1 MVTNRTSGASRP
13 LIILGLIVLILMLVS
28 AAFAL
33 GVYVG
38 EHGWTRAGL
47 RYQPGAVQL
56 PGPNPGPGFGGAPAP
71 GQVPPAAAPGAG
83 SVPSSPRQGAGD
95 LPGGLPPGR
104 PQVTGRILNITPNA
118 LNLATPDGP
127 RLVNLVAETR
137 YLDQAG
143 EAISFQDL
151 QRGDVVAVFGR
162 LIQGGNRQF
171 QANLVVKLP
180 AP

>member
-1 MVTNRTSGASRP
+1 MATNRTSGSSRS

-56 PGPNPGPGFGGAPAP
+56 PGPNPQPGTGNVPLP
-71 GQVPPAAAPGAG
+71 GQVPPAATPGASTLPPGARLGTG
-83 SVPSSPRQGAGD
+83 S

-104 PQVTGRILNITPNA
+104 PQVTGRVLNITPNA
-118 LNLATPDGP
+118 INLATPDGP
-127 RLVNLVAETR
+127 RLVNLVLETR

-143 EAISFQDL
+143 VAISLRDL
-151 QRGDVVAVFGR
+151 QRGDVVAIFGR
-162 LIQGGNRQF
+162 LIQGGDRQF
-171 QANLVVKLP
+171 QANLIVKLP

>member
-1 MVTNRTSGASRP
+1 MVTNRTPGASRP
-13 LIILGLIVLILMLVS
+13 LIAAGLIVLILMLVS

-47 RYQPGAVQL
+47 RYQPGAGQL
-56 PGPNPGPGFGGAPAP
+56 PGPNPQPGFGGGPLL
-71 GQVPPAAAPGAG
+71 GQGPPAAPSGAG
-83 SVPSSPRQGAGD
+83 SLRPGTGD
-95 LPGGLPPGR
+95 LPAGLPPGR
-104 PQVTGRILNITPNA
+104 PQITGRILGLSPDT

-127 RLVNLVAETR
+127 RLVNLVSETR
-137 YLDQAG
+137 YLDSSG
-143 EAISFQDL
+143 EAISLQDF
-151 QRGDVVAVFGR
+151 QRGDIVAVFGR
-162 LIQGGNRQF
+162 LTQGGNRQF

>member
-1 MVTNRTSGASRP
+1 MVTDRPSGSSRP

-47 RYQPGAVQL
+47 RYQPGAGQL
-56 PGPNPGPGFGGAPAP
+56 PGPNPQPGPGVGPAP
-71 GQVPPAAAPGAG
+71 GQFPPAAIPGAG
-83 SVPSSPRQGAGD
+83 SLPPGARQGAGD

-127 RLVNLVAETR
+127 RLVSLVPETR
-137 YLDQAG
+137 YLNDAG
-143 EAISFQDL
+143 GVISLQDL
-151 QRGDVVAVFGR
+151 QRGEVVAVFGR

-171 QANLVVKLP
+171 QANLIVKLP
-180 AP
+180 TP